1 MLIVDIGY
9 IDYIRSGWRIVGTHL
24 TSGNIKTQIQT
35 REQHHNFHQWPNYI
49 LQLLK
54 KPAPFWIPHISSQM
68 YSLCIVSYFKIKTV
82 SWNSLHPCIYV
93 LEFVGYTLLYT
104 KLTNFILKGI
114 HVYRIRGFVPNDAI
128 RYSIIWHIYNIRFQ
142 ITLLES

>member
-9 IDYIRSGWRIVGTHL
+9 IDYKRSGRRIVGTHL
-24 TSGNIKTQIQT
+24 TLGNIKTQIQT
-35 REQHHNFHQWPNYI
+35 REQNHNFHQWPNYI
-49 LQLLK
+49 LQLLNK
-54 KPAPFWIPHISSQM
+54 SAPFRIPHISSQM

-104 KLTNFILKGI
+104 KLTSLFI
-114 HVYRIRGFVPNDAI
+114 
-128 RYSIIWHIYNIRFQ
+128 IILF
-142 ITLLES
+142 